1 MVSCNN
7 LYRLITVCSV
17 HRIIKHSGVFTREA
31 FNIHDNL
38 MFMRLITF
46 SLISCCTVL
55 PVVIFGSAFSLAGL
69 YCVVQWIC
77 YKYNQLLKLND
88 PRS

>member
-7 LYRLITVCSV
+7 LHRLITVCFV

-31 FNIHDNL
+31 FNLHDNL
-38 MFMRLITF
+38 MFMQLIQF
-46 SLISCCTVL
+46 SLILCCPFL
-55 PVVIFGSAFSLAGL
+55 PLLTFGSTFNLVGW

-77 YKYNQLLKLND
+77 YGYY
-88 PRS
+88 